1 MKKNVFRVVLLFMV
15 ATLAGCYP
23 DGPDY
28 VDEYDIV
35 YTNYNDQYNFSGKLT
50 YAMPDSVVKITGSVI
65 DGEPVEFLN
74 PTYSNLILGQIEA
87 NMLSRGY
94 QRVNLID
101 DPDYVLFPSAI
112 EITNISYYYD
122 YWGYYYGWYY
132 PPYYGGWYYPYP
144 IVTSYTTGT
153 VIMSLIDN
161 QNFNPSDKQEAVW
174 TGLING
180 VLEGASTDYA
190 GRIRRSID
198 QAFTQSQYL
207 HP

>member
-1 MKKNVFRVVLLFMV
+1 MKKNVIRMLLLFMV
-15 ATLAGCYP
+15 VTLAGCYP

-35 YTNYNDQYNFSGKLT
+35 YTNYDDQYSFGGKFT

-74 PTYSNLILGQIEA
+74 PTYSSLILNQIRD
-87 NMLSRGY
+87 NMSNRGY
-94 QRVNLID
+94 QQVGLLD
-101 DPDYVLFPSAI
+101 DPDFVLFPSAI
-112 EITNISYYYD
+112 EITNVSYYYD

-161 QNFNPSDKQEAVW
+161 QNYNPSDKQEAVW
-174 TGLING
+174 TALVNGL
-180 VLEGASTDYA
+180 LEGSSSDYA
-190 GRIRRSID
+190 GRIKRSID

>member
-1 MKKNVFRVVLLFMV
+1 MKKNLFKVLLLCIV
-15 ATLAGCYP
+15 VTLAGCYP

-35 YTNYNDQYNFSGKLT
+35 YTNYDDQFNFSGKKT
-50 YAMPDSVVKITGSVI
+50 YAMPDSVVKLTGSVI
-65 DGEPVEFLN
+65 DGGDLEFVNPAYAVTILN
-74 PTYSNLILGQIEA
+74 QIASNMA
-87 NMLSRGY
+87 SRGY
-94 QRVNLID
+94 QRI
-101 DPDYVLFPSAI
+101 PDRDAADLVLFPSAV

-153 VIMSLIDN
+153 IIMSLIDN
-161 QNFNPSDKQEAVW
+161 KNFNPSDKQEAAW

-180 VLEGASTDYA
+180 VLEGTSTDYN
-190 GRIRRSID
+190 GRIKRSID
-198 QAFTQSQYL
+198 QAFSQSQYL